1 MISPRPALP
10 FFLMSEGGHRDV
22 SRPVAGGCPTPR
34 TGGWRDRVLKRNT
47 RHRVLVHPRRK
58 NTRIYCVEKT
68 TGGYSRS
75 FMVDLLSEIKTH
87 HLHASDLLWLCS
99 LETRERPC
107 SSTAIGVRR
116 ARRGRT
122 GDMREG
128 RPWRPA
134 VAASGREWR
143 GAPSSRGAVLAVLVH
158 EAGVEGGHLGD
169 DGVHV
174 TCLGLGLGLGLGF

>member
-1 MISPRPALP
+1 MWRKLREAIRVALWWTFYLRSDPSP
-10 FFLMSEGGHRDV
+10 S
-22 SRPVAGGCPTPR
+22 
-34 TGGWRDRVLKRNT
+34 
-47 RHRVLVHPRRK
+47 
-58 NTRIYCVEKT
+58 
-68 TGGYSRS
+68 
-75 FMVDLLSEIKTH
+75 
-87 HLHASDLLWLCS
+87 HASDLLWLCS

-143 GAPSSRGAVLAVLVH
+143 GAPTSRGAVLAVLVH

-174 TCLGLGLGLGLGF
+174 TCLGLGLGLGIGIGLTLTLTLSPCHPRAAGRSYGSATCPGSGSGSGSG

>member
-1 MISPRPALP
+1 MWRKLREAIRVALWWTFYLRSDPSP
-10 FFLMSEGGHRDV
+10 S
-22 SRPVAGGCPTPR
+22 
-34 TGGWRDRVLKRNT
+34 
-47 RHRVLVHPRRK
+47 
-58 NTRIYCVEKT
+58 
-68 TGGYSRS
+68 
-75 FMVDLLSEIKTH
+75 
-87 HLHASDLLWLCS
+87 HASETSCGCALSRHERDLARA
-99 LETRERPC
+99 TC

-143 GAPSSRGAVLAVLVH
+143 GAPTSRGAVLAVLVH

-174 TCLGLGLGLGLGF
+174 TCLGLGLGLGLGIGIGIGLTLTLTLSPCHPRAAGRSYGSATCPG